1 MYYFLEIQLKQVK
14 IFNKKKSKEIG
25 MYLIYMRLYVAIGTV
40 NANEIVKFEDA
51 SETIKLLLLRNNH
64 KLIVAVEMT
73 EKLLGI
79 PEHLSIFNR
88 YKRNL
93 QVEDKANE

>member
-1 MYYFLEIQLKQVK
+1 
-14 IFNKKKSKEIG
+14 
-25 MYLIYMRLYVAIGTV
+25 MRLYVVIGTV

-51 SETIKLLLLRNNH
+51 SESIKLLLSRNNH
-64 KLIVAVEMT
+64 KFIVAVEMT
-73 EKLLGI
+73 EKVLGI
-79 PEHLSIFNR
+79 PEHLSIVNR